1 MRPIEERL
9 DEMEVKIQSP
19 SFRKNSGLGNE
30 VGYYIFDYLAEDE
43 LTVRER
49 IAYIK
54 DRSSRSSDEFRVI
67 EFDLYDIAIKIL
79 KEKNYFEKC
88 FELEKKKGISKVST
102 AISNLIRLDSTD
114 GLIVKYIKEHTPP
127 KAIVFLTG
135 IGKCY
140 PFIRSHKVL
149 NNLHQVVDGV
159 PVVMFYPGRYNL
171 QDLLLFGEIED
182 GNYYRAFR
190 LIED

>member
-1 MRPIEERL
+1 MREIEERL
-9 DEMEVKIQSP
+9 DELEIKIQNP

-30 VGYYIFDYLAEDE
+30 VGYYIFDYRAEDE
-43 LTVRER
+43 RTVRER
-49 IAYIK
+49 IAYIEEK
-54 DRSSRSSDEFRVI
+54 SSRSSDQFKIIV
-67 EFDLYDIAIKIL
+67 FDLYDIVIEIL
-79 KEKNYFEKC
+79 KEKNYLEKC
-88 FELEKKKGISKVST
+88 FMLEKKKGIAKVST
-102 AISNLIRLDSTD
+102 AISNLVRLDSTD
-114 GLIVKYIKEHTPP
+114 GLIVKYIKDRTPE

-159 PVVMFYPGRYNL
+159 PVVMFYPGQYNL
-171 QDLLLFGEIED
+171 QDLRLFGEIKD

-190 LIED
+190 LVEN

>member
-9 DEMEVKIQSP
+9 DEMEIKIQSP

-30 VGYYIFDYLAEDE
+30 VGYYIFDYHAEDE

-54 DRSSRSSDEFRVI
+54 DRSSRSSDEYKVI
-67 EFDLYDIAIKIL
+67 EFDLYDIAIEIL
-79 KEKNYFEKC
+79 KDKNYFDKC
-88 FELEKKKGISKVST
+88 FELEKKKGIAKVSS
-102 AISNLIRLDSTD
+102 AISNLVRLDSTD
-114 GLIVKYIKEHTPP
+114 GLIVKYIKERTPE

>member
-1 MRPIEERL
+1 MRAIEERL
-9 DEMEVKIQSP
+9 DEMEIKIQSP
-19 SFRKNSGLGNE
+19 SFRKNNGLGNE
-30 VGYYIFDYLAEDE
+30 VGYYIFDYLAKDE

-54 DRSSRSSDEFRVI
+54 EKSNRSSDEFKVI
-67 EFDLYDIAIKIL
+67 VFDLYDIAIEIL
-79 KEKNYFEKC
+79 KEKNYLEKC
-88 FELEKKKGISKVST
+88 FDLEKKKGISKVST

-114 GLIVKYIKEHTPP
+114 GLIVKYIKERTPE

-140 PFIRSHKVL
+140 PFVRSHKVL

-171 QDLLLFGEIED
+171 QDLLLFGEIKD

-190 LIED
+190 LVED